1 MPKIT
6 DTVKHLLIINVLVY
20 FATNMLMGEP
30 SSSIPENTWEWG
42 REALALF
49 SPSSTYFKP
58 YQIVSHLFMHSG
70 LNHLFFN
77 MFALYMFGT
86 ALETYWGAK
95 KFLIYYLF
103 TGFGAMVLHMI
114 VLYVEAQYMGADG
127 AGYLEYSR
135 SWGASGSVFGLLA
148 GFGMLFP
155 NNVIQLIIPPIALKA
170 KYFVLIYA
178 GLELF
183 LGFSGMNT
191 GIAHFAHLGGALF
204 GVLIILYWRKTDN
217 RWLK

>member
-20 FATNMLMGEP
+20 FATLLLMGEGER
-30 SSSIPENTWEWG
+30 SAETFWELG
-42 REALALF
+42 RYGFALF
-49 SPSSTYFKP
+49 FPTSDHFYPIQLVT
-58 YQIVSHLFMHSG
+58 HMFMHADEM
-70 LNHLFFN
+70 HLLFN
-77 MFALYMFGT
+77 MFAVYMFGT

-95 KFLIYYLF
+95 KFLIYYLV
-103 TGFGAMVLHMI
+103 TGFGAML
-114 VLYVEAQYMGADG
+114 LYLLVQYLGVMNDPVGLA
-127 AGYLEYSR
+127 AIEKIPML
-135 SWGASGSVFGLLA
+135 GASGAVFGLLA

-155 NNVIQLIIPPIALKA
+155 NNVIQLLFPPIALKA

-178 GLELF
+178 AIELY
-183 LGFSGMNT
+183 LGVSGMNT